1 MKSRYATSALMMAL
15 FLVPAMAYGSPI
27 VSLAFDLP
35 VQAVEQG
42 GTLTFAATLSVMG
55 DPDVIFLAGDSI
67 DPSPGFGIVGF
78 DIPTPELL
86 MLDDT
91 PFFGTFP
98 FQISSDDSGNPWHL
112 DFFTVAIGSLAVPG
126 TYFGTFYVLGGDVP
140 DAQGIVASANFQVD
154 VAAAPV
160 PAPVPEPGTL
170 VLLSTGVATLG
181 IRRRLRRLKHLSA

>member
-1 MKSRYATSALMMAL
+1 MMAL

-27 VSLAFDLP
+27 VNLTFDLP

-78 DIPTPELL
+78 DFPTPELL

-98 FQISSDDSGNPWHL
+98 FQISSDDSGNPWHFN
-112 DFFTVAIGSLAVPG
+112 FFTVDVGSLTAPG
-126 TYFGTFYVLGGDVP
+126 TYLGTFYVLGGNLP
-140 DAQGIVASANFQVD
+140 TAQDIVASANFQID
-154 VAAAPV
+154 VGASSL

-170 VLLSTGVATLG
+170 VLLSTGVATLS
-181 IRRRLRRLKHLSA
+181 IRRRLRRPKH